1 MKLET
6 IVQANGNELAVTD
19 IEKAVKEEVKST
31 GVKVK
36 DIKSISVY
44 VKPNENEVYYTCKL
58 ADGSEINSKLGA

>member
-6 IVQANGNELAVTD
+6 IVQANGNELVITN
-19 IEKAVKEEVKST
+19 IEKAVKDEVKSK

-58 ADGSEINSKLGA
+58 ANESEISNKLGA